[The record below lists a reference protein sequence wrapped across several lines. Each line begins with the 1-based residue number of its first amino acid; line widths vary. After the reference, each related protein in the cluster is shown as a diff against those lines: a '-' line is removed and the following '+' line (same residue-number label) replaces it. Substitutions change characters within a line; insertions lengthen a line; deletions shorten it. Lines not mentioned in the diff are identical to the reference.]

1 MQSTDNPTQPS
12 RQARVT
18 KPLSF
23 PPSTPAFQ
31 PNLTADLPTQ
41 PSVLPPWT
49 ANQQW
54 KPQKV
59 SMHTILGP
67 DAAEINRLAH
77 ETGRSPAE
85 VANSLLAWGIAVFPV
100 DPILEYHIQEY
111 ARAHGVSSQDVV
123 RQIIAHVHHA
133 NYTPPAPRPLTVD
146 QFPRRRRH
154 LSPGCILALAPFAGM
169 LLIAL
174 AMVVV
179 WVLFVALSLAASL
192 PR

>member
-1 MQSTDNPTQPS
+1 VQPTDNSTRPLQ
-12 RQARVT
+12 QGQVT

-23 PPSTPAFQ
+23 PPSTPTFQ

-41 PSVLPPWT
+41 PSASPPWA
-49 ANQQW
+49 ANQHW
-54 KPQKV
+54 NPQIA

-67 DAAEINRLAH
+67 DAMEINRLAH

-85 VANSLLAWGIAVFPV
+85 VANSLLAWGITVFPI
-100 DPILEYHIQEY
+100 DPILEYRIQEY
-111 ARAHGVSSQDVV
+111 AKAHGVSSQDVV
-123 RQIIAHVHHA
+123 QQIISHVHHA
-133 NYTPPAPRPLTVD
+133 NQTPPAPRPLVVD
-146 QFPRRRRH
+146 QFPRQRRH
-154 LSPGCILALAPFAGM
+154 LSPGCILAMAPFAGM
-169 LLIAL
+169 VLIAL

>member
-1 MQSTDNPTQPS
+1 VQPPDNPTQPL

-23 PPSTPAFQ
+23 PPSTPAPH
-31 PNLTADLPTQ
+31 PNLIADLPTQ
-41 PSVLPPWT
+41 PSVLPSWP

-54 KPQKV
+54 NQQQV

-67 DAAEINRLAH
+67 DAMEINRLAH
-77 ETGRSPAE
+77 ETGRPPAE

-100 DPILEYHIQEY
+100 DPLLEYHIQDY
-111 ARAHGVSSQDVV
+111 AKAHGVSSQDVI

-133 NYTPPAPRPLTVD
+133 SQTPPAPRPLMVD

-154 LSPGCILALAPFAGM
+154 LSPGCILAMAPFAGM

>member
-1 MQSTDNPTQPS
+1 MQSTGNPTQPL

-31 PNLTADLPTQ
+31 PNPIADPPTQ
-41 PSVLPPWT
+41 PSLLPPWPS
-49 ANQQW
+49 NQQW
-54 KPQKV
+54 NPQQV

-67 DAAEINRLAH
+67 DAMEINRLAH

-85 VANSLLAWGIAVFPV
+85 VANSLLAWGVAVFPI
-100 DPILEYHIQEY
+100 DPILEYHIQKY
-111 ARAHGVSSQDVV
+111 AKAHGVSSQDVV
-123 RQIIAHVHHA
+123 RQIIAHVHHV
-133 NYTPPAPRPLTVD
+133 NQMPPVPRPLMVD

-154 LSPGCILALAPFAGM
+154 LSPGCILAMAPFAGM

-174 AMVVV
+174 AMVVI
-179 WVLFVALSLAASL
+179 WVLFVALSLAASV